1 MEQESQKQLY
11 EVGYIINRSFAEEE
25 VLNFHQIVKNDALA
39 LGAIMDDEGRT
50 EKRYLSY
57 PIKKQKEAYLAYF
70 IFYMDKEKIKALE
83 TKLKERSE
91 ILRFLIIKTSRPP
104 QRIISTR
111 PFKLQNEE
119 EKTQFG
125 IVPKIK
131 EQEIPATDIKEIDRK
146 LEEILGK

>member
-70 IFYMDKEKIKALE
+70 IFYMDKEKIKVLE